1 MELPRLTDRP
11 ALSHL
16 RLATGELHRRLE
28 DRFDAVMALGDPD
41 RRPQIVARYQRLYSG
56 AFQTLMPWLS
66 SIAGLEM
73 ERRAAL
79 RWPEGFIGQEAES
92 PFPKPANTH
101 EALGLL
107 YVIEGS
113 TLGGRLI
120 LKALARKGI
129 IDRSLSFL
137 DPYGNDS
144 ARMWRAVL
152 TVTEHEGQTG
162 PAELESI
169 CRGGVR
175 GFTHAE
181 NTLCGDAHE
190 LPVA

>member
-28 DRFDAVMALGDPD
+28 DRFDAVTALGDPD

-56 AFQTLMPWLS
+56 AFRTLMPWLS
-66 SIAGLEM
+66 CIAGLEM
-73 ERRAAL
+73 ARRAGM
-79 RWPEGFIGQEAES
+79 RWPDGLVVKEAGS
-92 PFPKPANTH
+92 PFPEPADTH

-129 IDRSLSFL
+129 IDPSLSFL

-152 TVTEHEGQTG
+152 TVIEHEGQKG

-190 LPVA
+190 LSVA